1 MRFSEAMK
9 ALEEGKRVR
18 PKYWHKDCF
27 LCRGSDGT
35 IVDAAKSSM
44 FCIEEWSLMEW
55 ELYEE
60 PEKTYTFMEVVQGLK
75 EGKRFKRK
83 DWGDW
88 FLAYSQCTYIEG
100 KGIPPCFAPFTIENF
115 EANDWIEVK

>member
-9 ALEEGKRVR
+9 ALEEGKKVR
-18 PKYWHKDCF
+18 IKHWQENCC
-27 LCRGSDGT
+27 LCIGSDGT
-35 IVDAAKSSM
+35 IFDQAKDST
-44 FCIEEWSLMEW
+44 FCIEEWLLTEW

-60 PEKTYTFMEVVQGLK
+60 PERTLSFTEMVQGLK